1 MIKKCRRQILL
12 KKAILNFLL
21 GYLSPSNKLI
31 IYLSQDLDKLISKSQ
46 KNIYKRYIW
55 KHFGSNPL
63 KKVA

>member
-1 MIKKCRRQILL
+1 MIKKCRRQILI

-21 GYLSPSNKLI
+21 RYLSPSNRMI

-46 KNIYKRYIW
+46 KNIYKKYIR
-55 KHFGSNPL
+55 KYFGSNTL

>member
-1 MIKKCRRQILL
+1 MIKKCRRQIIL

-46 KNIYKRYIW
+46 KNIYKRYIR

>member
-1 MIKKCRRQILL
+1 MKKKCRRQILL

-46 KNIYKRYIW
+46 KNIYKRYIR

>member
-21 GYLSPSNKLI
+21 GYLSPSNRLI

-46 KNIYKRYIW
+46 KNIYKRYV
-55 KHFGSNPL
+55 KRHFGSNPF

>member
-1 MIKKCRRQILL
+1 MIKKRRKQIVI

-31 IYLSQDLDKLISKSQ
+31 IYLSQDLDKLISKTQ
-46 KNIYKRYIW
+46 KNIYRKYIK

>member
-1 MIKKCRRQILL
+1 MIKNCRRQILL

-46 KNIYKRYIW
+46 KNIYKRYIR
-55 KHFGSNPL
+55 KHIGSNPL

>member
-1 MIKKCRRQILL
+1 MIKKCRRQIMI

-21 GYLSPSNKLI
+21 GYLSPSNKFI

-46 KNIYKRYIW
+46 KNIYRRYIR
-55 KHFGSNPL
+55 KHVGSNPL

>member
-1 MIKKCRRQILL
+1 MIKKCRRQIMI
-12 KKAILNFLL
+12 KKVILNFMLR
-21 GYLSPSNKLI
+21 YLSPSNKLI

-46 KNIYKRYIW
+46 KNIYNRYIR